1 MQSHKNLDTW
11 QEAMQLVKMTYQ
23 VSAGFPQCEQFGLT
37 SQMRRA
43 AVSVPSNIAEGVA
56 RGTTKEY
63 VRFLN
68 IARGSLSELDTQL
81 EIANMLGFIEDNAP
95 IFQKL
100 ETVAR
105 LLSGLHR
112 AMKAKI

>member
-11 QEAMQLVKMTYQ
+11 QQAMLLVKLTYQ
-23 VSAGFPQCEQFGLT
+23 VSASFPKAEQFGLT

-63 VRFLN
+63 VHFLN

-81 EIANMLGFIEDNAP
+81 EIAKMLAFIEGDNP
-95 IFQKL
+95 MFQQI
-100 ETVAR
+100 ETVVR

-112 AMKAKI
+112 AVKAKI